1 MGSPLCPTLGNAFL
15 VYFERRNGY
24 AFAHETFSLIIT
36 GAMLMISSTSPKH
49 LQVFRNFLNCHHA
62 NMPYTIENKKQNR
75 MSFLDVQIIHEVN
88 KITTSAYRKPTFS
101 VVHAHFEI
109 FLPSA

>member
-1 MGSPLCPTLGNAFL
+1 
-15 VYFERRNGY
+15 
-24 AFAHETFSLIIT
+24 
-36 GAMLMISSTSPKH
+36 
-49 LQVFRNFLNCHHA
+49 
-62 NMPYTIENKKQNR
+62 MPYTIENKKQNR